1 MSEYDVLLVGE
12 SWVTLSF
19 EIKGRDVLSD
29 GTYEEEAAY
38 LVAALES
45 AGASTEFVPCHAV
58 DERVPSTVDGLHDYD
73 LVLLS
78 DVGADTLQITPR
90 VAAGEAD
97 VDRCRLLAEYVADG
111 GALGMIGGYMSFAG
125 KYGAARYGLT
135 AVGDVLPVTVARAD
149 DRIEAPDGPHPT
161 PTPSMPGSPPSEW
174 PSVLGYN
181 RFEASPDAEVWATV
195 RDDPFL
201 VVGDHGDGSAF
212 AFATDCA
219 PHWAP
224 EEFLEWEYLP
234 TLWASILDRVAE

>member
-1 MSEYDVLLVGE
+1 MSEYNVLLIGE
-12 SWVTLSF
+12 SWVALSF
-19 EIKGRDVLSD
+19 EIKGRNVLQDS
-29 GTYEEEAAY
+29 TYEEAAAY

-45 AGASTEFVPCHAV
+45 AGANVEFVPCHAV
-58 DERVPSTVDGLHDYD
+58 HEEVPSTVDGLDVYD

-90 VAAGEAD
+90 VAAGETA
-97 VDRCRLLAEYVADG
+97 VDRCKLLAEYVAGG

-125 KYGAARYGLT
+125 KCGAARYGRT
-135 AVGDVLPVTVARAD
+135 AVGDVLPVTVARSD
-149 DRIEAPDGPHPT
+149 DRIEAPDGPHPR
-161 PTPSMPGSPPSEW
+161 PTSSMPGSPPSEW
-174 PSVLGYN
+174 PSILGYN
-181 RFEASPDAEVWATV
+181 RFEAADDAEVWATV

-224 EEFLEWEYLP
+224 QTFLEWEYLP
-234 TLWASILDRVAE
+234 TLWASILDRVTE